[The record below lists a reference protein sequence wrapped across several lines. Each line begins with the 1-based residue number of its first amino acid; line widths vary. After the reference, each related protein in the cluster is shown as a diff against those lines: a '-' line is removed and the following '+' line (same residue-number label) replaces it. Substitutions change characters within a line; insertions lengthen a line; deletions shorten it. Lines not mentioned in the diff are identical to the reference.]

1 MKLILLLT
9 TLLTTNVLIAGIS
22 DTIEV
27 NSQLSKAIVYYEGVT
42 LNRTIEISKSGNY
55 VLAILDLPDHF
66 YQPSLVLEASSNVEI
81 LSVKTKA
88 LQLNKA
94 ISLTKS
100 DLEKSMTMMQDSIYR
115 ILTLM
120 EVLDG
125 EFKMIK
131 ANQDFSQDDKIST
144 IAEIKLASEF
154 YQSRVKNLKLERL
167 ALSKSL
173 SKYEEEKSNIEGEIN
188 NVKSNEVEISNIVY
202 VHIDASSS
210 NGQIELSYYSPQAS
224 WTPFY
229 DVKASND
236 IDGISL
242 HQKGLVS
249 QQTGEHWEEI
259 ELSLS
264 THKPSFSNRIPFLN
278 PQRIHYQSD
287 NQGYNY
293 STQVNTTGKTGR
305 ILDQSGEPMI
315 GANIL
320 LVGTAQGTI
329 TDIDGQFYFPQ
340 GIGKQVSISYTGCL
354 SQVVQL
360 SDQYTTIFLQ
370 ESEVLDKIV
379 VTGYGGYSRQK
390 VKQEAPVRRNIQL
403 DIKESLNTISYN
415 LTDKYSITSDA
426 DPLDVLLRINTIP
439 CALTYESVPTINESA
454 FLVAEIKDWH
464 LYNIAQ
470 ANANLFIDGI
480 YKGQTQLLPKSQE
493 NILQVSLGTDPEIN
507 VSRKW
512 VNNKYSKKFLSRH
525 VEEIHHFKIKIKNN
539 KRITASINLKDQ
551 IPISS
556 DDAIEIDAKELSR
569 GHLDK
574 ENGELTW
581 ELELKP
587 GESIELNISYKLKYP
602 KHYSLSL

>member
-1 MKLILLLT
+1 MKLILLFTSLIT
-9 TLLTTNVLIAGIS
+9 ANTLMAGIT
-22 DTIEV
+22 DTLEI
-27 NSQLSKAIVYYEGVT
+27 NAKLSKAIVYYEGAT

-55 VLAILDLPDHF
+55 VLAIQDLPDHF
-66 YQPSLVLEASSNVEI
+66 YQPSLVLEASSNVDI

-94 ISLTKS
+94 TSLTKS
-100 DLEKSMTMMQDSIYR
+100 ELEKRMTMIQDSIHR

-144 IAEIKLASEF
+144 IAEVKLASDF
-154 YQSRVKNLKLERL
+154 YQSRVKKLMLERL
-167 ALSKSL
+167 ALARSL
-173 SKYEEEKSNIEGEIN
+173 SKYEEEKSHTQGEIN
-188 NVKSNEVEISNIVY
+188 KVQSNEVEISNIVY

-242 HQKGLVS
+242 HHKGFVS
-249 QQTGEHWEEI
+249 QQTGEDWDEI

-264 THKPSFSNRIPFLN
+264 THKPSFSNRIPILN
-278 PQRIHYQSD
+278 PLRVQYQSY

-293 STQVNTTGKTGR
+293 TTQVNTNGKTGR
-305 ILDQSGEPMI
+305 ILDQRGEPMI
-315 GANIL
+315 GANVL
-320 LVGTAQGTI
+320 LVGTGQGTI

-340 GIGKQVSISYTGCL
+340 GIGNQVSISYTGYQ

-360 SDQYTTIFLQ
+360 SDQYTTIFLH
-370 ESEVLDKIV
+370 ESALLDEVV
-379 VTGYGGYSRQK
+379 VTGYGGNSRQK
-390 VKQEAPVRRNIQL
+390 AKKEAPVRRNIQL

-415 LTDKYSITSDA
+415 LTDKYSISSDA

-464 LYNIAQ
+464 IYNIEQ

-493 NILQVSLGTDPEIN
+493 NTLQISLGSDPEIN

-539 KRITASINLKDQ
+539 KRRMATINLKDQ

-556 DDAIEIDAKELSR
+556 DDAIEIDTKELSS
-569 GHLDK
+569 GQLK
-574 ENGELTW
+574 EESGELTW
-581 ELELKP
+581 KLELKP
-587 GESIELNISYKLKYP
+587 GESKELDLIYKLKYP
-602 KHYSLSL
+602 KHYTLSL